1 MELWE
6 LCHYGLVRP
15 LHYSL
20 MTGVNVNVSDFVSAN
35 IVVSVLYTLFK
46 YGSLIQEIFKKSKKK
61 KAGQLGIH
69 FGLIPGSSALCT

>member
-61 KAGQLGIH
+61 KKKQASLV
-69 FGLIPGSSALCT
+69 FTLA